1 MQSLAQAQREISLRE
16 SRTADAQVCPCRACP
31 LRLTCKCVSSLS
43 QYLATADDDGMVKL
57 FNYPVV
63 VDDAPHRAYRGHCSH
78 VMGVRFNKDDSLVR
92 GVLCALCSIVFE
104 RLFVLLL
111 QSDCVTG

>member
-1 MQSLAQAQREISLRE
+1 MCGNDAFHRAYQGHRSHALSDCTHRLAPIPILYFTSM
-16 SRTADAQVCPCRACP
+16 
-31 LRLTCKCVSSLS
+31 

-57 FNYPVV
+57 FNYPCV

-92 GVLCALCSIVFE
+92 VAVYLFLGGGVMPRTRSFQ
-104 RLFVLLL
+104 RP
-111 QSDCVTG
+111 